1 MHDLVERP
9 PVEPPD
15 RPVAAN
21 LQGDADRGVRTFY
34 GPAKWAKRAQWG
46 SLEGMENEGRDA
58 LARWEEERPANFYDA
73 TPNLAR
79 VLRMH
84 LGAEGL
90 AAVEPRLEAFGG
102 AVAQI
107 VEPAAQMQEREG
119 NGPSLVP
126 ADSLGREIQEIEF
139 HPARDVAGRAVWGA
153 GLFSAPAFEQA
164 ALMYLVAH
172 AGEAGQACPFAC
184 TAGLVRA
191 LREYGSPDLQ
201 AQFLPPLLVT
211 DYDLAE
217 RGAQFLTEVQ
227 GGSDVGANE
236 TEAVPDE
243 LEPGAWR
250 IRGEKWFCSVADAD
264 QFVVTARPA
273 GGPPGTD
280 GLACFLVPRRVGGSS
295 NGFRIRRLKDKLG
308 TRALAT
314 AEIEFEGALGYPIG
328 ALEDGFKIAAGVVL
342 NTSRWL
348 NACGSTGLMHRAYLE
363 AAGFA
368 RHRIAFGRPIGAFPL
383 VRENLAIIK
392 AEEHAAL
399 ASTMALTALVDALDR
414 DPADTR
420 KVGLHR
426 FLVNANKYVTSIV
439 ATQVVHRAIET
450 LGGNGTIEDF
460 SPLPRLY
467 RDAIVFESWEGT
479 HNVLVEQVRRDAAR
493 FALLPLVVGDLRR
506 GLAALA
512 PTEDTVAVAAT
523 LDALEPRLERGLAEP
538 LHFRRQLGEL
548 VRAIQAT
555 CLLVEADADT
565 ESEKADVA
573 AFFVRRRVLRDYD
586 PEADDGYPGLIDR
599 VLADDVPA
607 LVEERLS

>member
-1 MHDLVERP
+1 
-9 PVEPPD
+9 
-15 RPVAAN
+15 
-21 LQGDADRGVRTFY
+21 
-34 GPAKWAKRAQWG
+34 
-46 SLEGMENEGRDA
+46 
-58 LARWEEERPANFYDA
+58 
-73 TPNLAR
+73 
-79 VLRMH
+79 MH
-84 LGAEGL
+84 LGERGAAL
-90 AAVEPRLEAFGG
+90 AEPRLRAFGG
-102 AVAQI
+102 AVAQV
-107 VEPAAQMQEREG
+107 VEPAAQTQEAEG
-119 NGPSLVP
+119 HGPRLV
-126 ADSLGREIQEIEF
+126 AANRLGRETQEIEF
-139 HPARDVAGRAVWGA
+139 HPARETAGRAVWGA

-164 ALMYLVAH
+164 SLMYLVAH

-191 LREYGSPDLQ
+191 LREHGSPDLQ
-201 AQFLPPLLVT
+201 ARFLPPLLVT
-211 DYDLAE
+211 DYDRAD

-243 LEPGAWR
+243 REPGAWR
-250 IRGEKWFCSVADAD
+250 VRGEKWFCSVADAD
-264 QFVVTARPA
+264 QFVVTARPVGA
-273 GGPPGTD
+273 PTGTD
-280 GLACFLVPRRVGGSS
+280 GLACFLVPRHIDGSP

-314 AEIEFEGALGYPIG
+314 AEIEFEGALAYPIG
-328 ALEDGFKIAAGVVL
+328 ELEDGFRIAAGVVL

-348 NACGSTGLMHRAYLE
+348 NACGSAGLMHRAYLE

-368 RHRIAFGRPIGAFPL
+368 RHRTAFGRPIGAFPL

-392 AEEHAAL
+392 AEEQAAL

-414 DPADTR
+414 DQADDQAT
-420 KVGLHR
+420 GLHR
-426 FLVNANKYVTSIV
+426 FLVNVNKYVTSIV
-439 ATQVVHRAIET
+439 ATQVVHRAIEA

-493 FALLPLVVGDLRR
+493 FALLPLVFADLRSR
-506 GLAALA
+506 LAALR

-548 VRAIQAT
+548 FRTVQAT
-555 CLLVEADADT
+555 CLLVEADTDT

-573 AFFVRRRVLRDYD
+573 AFFIRRRVLRDYD
-586 PEADDGYPGLIDR
+586 PEVDDAYAPLIDR

-607 LVEERLS
+607 LVEQRLG